1 MENLIKFVPEQ
12 LLIVVAALFIL
23 GVYLKRTPKVE
34 DWCIPWIL
42 TLIGIIGSIAIMVIG
57 NSISIPVI
65 ATGIFQGIICSG
77 CAVLVNQLSKQSTI
91 KRIEDITVKTMEDK
105 EEQQ

>member
-23 GVYLKRTPKVE
+23 GVYLKKTPKVE

-42 TLIGIIGSIAIMVIG
+42 TLVGILGSIAIMVIG
-57 NSISIPVI
+57 NTVSIPII
-65 ATGIFQGIICSG
+65 ATGIFQGIVCSG
-77 CAVLVNQLSKQSTI
+77 CAVLVNQISKQSLI
-91 KRIEDITVKTMEDK
+91 KRTEDK
-105 EEQQ
+105 EEQL